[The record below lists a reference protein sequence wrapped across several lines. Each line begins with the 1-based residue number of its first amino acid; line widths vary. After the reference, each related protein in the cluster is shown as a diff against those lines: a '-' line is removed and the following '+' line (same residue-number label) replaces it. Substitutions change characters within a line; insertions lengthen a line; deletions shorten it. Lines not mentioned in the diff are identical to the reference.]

1 MSNSS
6 RELLLICSNIKQLI
20 ESYLLNINS
29 IKDISEEIFDITV
42 NKPIPNR
49 ISLISKKAS
58 NIIRKENTLLNI
70 NKELS
75 SNCNKIEEILLNLF
89 REKNGDDNNVN
100 FNELIENFKRR
111 NNEFEKL
118 RKINENL
125 NNEINSLKNR
135 LNATYP
141 QNKFLNEELIDIY
154 SVEKFNI
161 LSNKKEIKKKESKPK
176 IPSENNSKIDNRA
189 LKDLKEKEKQFEE
202 ETKKLKEQNLK
213 DKNLISQ
220 LETEINKFKSE
231 LKSKES
237 SSLDIT
243 SKLSKAENELKKLQ
257 DDYIKLLTENEEK
270 KASIVNKDSLI
281 KDLMKDCDDKKK
293 LIEEEKNNNKKKDN
307 DILILNKEIEELKQK
322 IEKDKESYE
331 TRIKEATDLAS
342 KNVPMLTKKFK
353 ELMTEI
359 EILKKD
365 KKNLEQI
372 NKELLEEKNNF
383 NTKLE
388 EANKIAKEA
397 QMKLKSKEA
406 LIKQIQ
412 KRLNTTNNSNGN
424 INTPSEKKEEIR
436 PIINNEEIINL
447 KNDIKNKD
455 ELMAQLYKEKENLE
469 EKLKNYMTDNKDE
482 LIQKINRKDEV
493 ISIQKNKIEDLE
505 KKLKNSDISDK
516 NEELNRDNLEDELKN
531 KKMKLNKLEM
541 KITVAKVN
549 FNKLLKEIQI
559 SNENKLFI
567 IQLMRNLGFDDK
579 DIKMIEE
586 KIKESK

>member
-6 RELLLICSNIKQLI
+6 RELLLICSNIKQLS
-20 ESYLLNINS
+20 ESNLLNINS

-49 ISLISKKAS
+49 ISLISKKTS

-70 NKELS
+70 NKEIS
-75 SNCNKIEEILLNLF
+75 YNCNKIEEILLNLY
-89 REKNGDDNNVN
+89 RKKNDNDNNAN
-100 FNELIENFKRR
+100 FNELTENFKRR

-154 SVEKFNI
+154 SVEKLNI

-189 LKDLKEKEKQFEE
+189 LKDLKEREKQLEE
-202 ETKKLKEQNLK
+202 ETKKLKDQNLK

-293 LIEEEKNNNKKKDN
+293 LIEEEKNNNNKKDN

-322 IEKDKESYE
+322 IEKDKELYE

-365 KKNLEQI
+365 KKNFEQI

-424 INTPSEKKEEIR
+424 INTPSEKKEEIK
-436 PIINNEEIINL
+436 PIVNNDEIINL

-516 NEELNRDNLEDELKN
+516 NEGLNRDNLEDELKN

-567 IQLMRNLGFDDK
+567 IQLMKNLGFDDK
-579 DIKMIEE
+579 DMKMIEE
-586 KIKESK
+586 KIKELK

>member
-6 RELLLICSNIKQLI
+6 RELLLICSNIKQLS
-20 ESYLLNINS
+20 ESNLFNINS

-49 ISLISKKAS
+49 ISLISKKTS

-70 NKELS
+70 NKEIY

-89 REKNGDDNNVN
+89 RKKNDNDNNVN

-154 SVEKFNI
+154 SVEKLNI

-220 LETEINKFKSE
+220 LETQINKFKSE

-270 KASIVNKDSLI
+270 KSSIVNKDSLI

-322 IEKDKESYE
+322 IGKDKELYE

-424 INTPSEKKEEIR
+424 INIPSEKKEEIK

-567 IQLMRNLGFDDK
+567 IQLMKNLGFDDK

>member
-6 RELLLICSNIKQLI
+6 RELLLICSNIKQLS
-20 ESYLLNINS
+20 ESNLFNINS

-49 ISLISKKAS
+49 ISLISKKTS

-70 NKELS
+70 NKEIS
-75 SNCNKIEEILLNLF
+75 YNCNKIEEILLNLF
-89 REKNGDDNNVN
+89 RKKNGDDNNVN

-125 NNEINSLKNR
+125 NNETNSLKNR

-154 SVEKFNI
+154 SVEKLNI
-161 LSNKKEIKKKESKPK
+161 LSNKKEIKKKETKQK

-220 LETEINKFKSE
+220 LETQINKFKSE

-322 IEKDKESYE
+322 IGKDKELYE

-359 EILKKD
+359 EILKKN

-424 INTPSEKKEEIR
+424 INTTSEKKEEIK
-436 PIINNEEIINL
+436 PIVNNDEIINL

-567 IQLMRNLGFDDK
+567 IQLMKNLGFDDK

>member
-89 REKNGDDNNVN
+89 RKKNGDDNNVN

-125 NNEINSLKNR
+125 NNETNSLKNR

-154 SVEKFNI
+154 SVEKLNI

-220 LETEINKFKSE
+220 LETEINKYKSE

-322 IEKDKESYE
+322 IEKDKELYE

-424 INTPSEKKEEIR
+424 INTSSEKKEEIK